1 MKAASLVQIKKEL
14 SLRNEQELNE
24 IILRLSKFK
33 KDNKE
38 LLTYLLFEKEDERSY
53 IDLIK
58 EDIDEQ
64 LEDMN
69 TSSYY
74 YMKKT
79 IRKTLRQIKKYIR
92 YSQEK
97 STEVELLLY
106 FCIKLKAI
114 RPSIFGSI
122 VLSNLY
128 HRQRELSIKAV
139 EKLHE
144 DLRLD
149 YAQMLDDLATE

>member
-24 IILRLSKFK
+24 IILILSKFK

-149 YAQMLDDLATE
+149 YAQMLDELATD